1 MLFQIVWKVMENKR
15 VDCMNV
21 FARMGPDDDAQ
32 DCGNEINVVGRWHH
46 LSGSGGVCIA
56 ECASAEALNAW
67 LLNWAPVCNI
77 EVHPVVQDAEARANI
92 QSKPWF
98 IPEQE

>member
-1 MLFQIVWKVMENKR
+1 MENKR

-46 LSGSGGVCIA
+46 LSGSG
-56 ECASAEALNAW
+56 
-67 LLNWAPVCNI
+67 
-77 EVHPVVQDAEARANI
+77 
-92 QSKPWF
+92 
-98 IPEQE
+98 